1 MTIQELST
9 ASLSVAQVIEQRRS
23 TKHFLSDPIPSEVFG
38 RLIELTL
45 LAPSSWNFQPW
56 RIVAVKSL
64 EQKAKLKEAAYN
76 QAQIGEAPVTFV
88 FAAKL
93 NAWEE
98 TIEPIIEQALHA
110 GAWSEK
116 YGEYVRKSVPSSQKA
131 LAVHNLLREYVVK
144 DAVIAATHCAL
155 AAESLGLGST
165 FMNGWIE
172 EKVKDVIGVPKTA
185 RDQYA
190 IAILLPVGY
199 PDPDRPAKN
208 PGRLAKELTLFSNLL
223 ST

>member
-1 MTIQELST
+1 MTIQGLSIT
-9 ASLSVAQVIEQRRS
+9 SLSVAEAIEQRRS
-23 TKHFLSDPIPSEVFG
+23 TKHFLPDPIPSEVFD

-56 RIVAVKSL
+56 RIVAVKNL

-93 NAWEE
+93 NSWEE
-98 TIEPIIEQALHA
+98 TIEQIIEQALQA
-110 GAWSEK
+110 SAWSEK
-116 YGEYVRKSVPSSQKA
+116 YAEYMRKSVPSFQKA
-131 LAVHNLLREYVVK
+131 LASHNLLREYVVK
-144 DAVIAATHCAL
+144 DAMIAATHCAL

-165 FMNGWIE
+165 FMNGWVE
-172 EKVKDVIGVPKTA
+172 EKVKDVIGVSKTA
-185 RDQYA
+185 REQYV

-199 PDPDRPAKN
+199 PDPNSPTRS
-208 PGRLAKELTLFSNLL
+208 PGRLVKELTLFNNVL